1 MQCSDLLKLVVEGK
15 IDKEIGA
22 YYDCFLSLQHFLRF
36 NVALKLKRKVI
47 KIGNYVYFDLDYDR
61 PSSFI
66 SGIDDTTG
74 KIFTMPVRMCGIY
87 YETEEEIRKCM
98 GFDYHYYEKFEY
110 ATNVKIRIQG
120 DLVMDVIRAYDK
132 KEELFKYIN
141 ENKENFRQL
150 WESFVRAE
158 LGKNKE
164 MQNAEVL
171 IGTYQE
177 LMDFALNTR
186 VYKEEDRKDVIKVVK
201 LLRMLE
207 NDILTIAKKYG
218 IEVHNLYE
226 KPRSSEP
233 ERYKCI
239 RFLDIQ
245 EFARKLREKK
255 AEELSENFNNFVLNQ
270 ENTVKIRIGH
280 YTTPHEISLTGV
292 ITDVVEGRR
301 VNALILS
308 PQKITVKH
316 PEHGVNEF
324 YVPKPSYVQFRL
336 MEPF

>member
-1 MQCSDLLKLVVEGK
+1 MQCSELLNLATNKE

-36 NVALKLKRKVI
+36 NVALKLKRKAI

-61 PSSFI
+61 PTSFV

-74 KIFTMPVRMCGIY
+74 KIFTMPVRMCGVY

-110 ATNVKIRIQG
+110 STNIKIRIQG
-120 DLVMDVIRAYDK
+120 DLVMDVIRAYDS
-132 KEELFKYIN
+132 KEELLNYVN

-150 WESFVRAE
+150 WEGFVRAE
-158 LGKNKE
+158 LGKDKE
-164 MQNAEVL
+164 MQNAELL

-201 LLRMLE
+201 ILRVME
-207 NDILTIAKKYG
+207 NDILSIAKKYN

-255 AEELSENFNNFVLNQ
+255 AEELSKNFENFVLSQ
-270 ENTVKIRIGH
+270 ENAIKIRIGH
-280 YTTPHEISLTGV
+280 YTTPHEISFSGV

-301 VNALILS
+301 VNALIFN
-308 PQKITVKH
+308 PQKISVKH
-316 PEHGVNEF
+316 PEHGLNEF